1 MEALR
6 ERPRRGRGLSLRT
19 LIVLRWLAVVGQTC
33 AILTAYFALHFPLP
47 LWECLLTIGA
57 GVAMNL
63 ATMARARRVDGSLPN
78 GLQTATQ
85 LGFDILQL
93 ATLLALTGGLDNPFC
108 LLLVAPVTIAAAS
121 LPSRQ
126 ALVLGVMALIALA
139 VLFSW
144 SLPLPWR
151 MHEHLVLPPLY
162 RFGMG
167 LALATGVLFTSGYAW
182 KVAADAEK
190 LELALATTQD
200 VLQREQRLAALGGL
214 AAAAAHE
221 LGTPLATIQVVAKEL
236 LRASPPDSPVAEDA
250 ALMLQQAERC
260 RDILKQLSAQPEEGD
275 ALVVEE
281 RGERPDGVGPA
292 AHAGAD
298 EVGQSPGE
306 AEDLGACLV
315 TDHALEVA
323 HQGREGVG
331 SRSGAEDVVGG
342 LHIGDPV
349 AERLV
354 DGVLEG
360 LGTLGD
366 GHDLRAEHL
375 HARDV
380 EVLAFGVLASHVDR
394 AVQAHEGRRRG
405 GGDAVLAG
413 ARLRDD
419 AGLAELLGEECL
431 AQHVV
436 DLVGTR
442 VVEVLPL
449 EEDAHTAQVLL
460 EAVGLRQ
467 QGGAPRVVTQQGVQ
481 AGAEVGIVPQA
492 LPGAVQLLQGA
503 HEGLGDESPTEL
515 PEVRPVPVRQCHV
528 SPPASRRR
536 HAPCGGGGGAGR
548 RWEGRAD
555 RRGGM

>member
-1 MEALR
+1 MTSTEAPSLSQAVKVAAAPAGSMEALR

-19 LIVLRWLAVVGQTC
+19 LIVLRWLAILGQSA

-57 GVAMNL
+57 GVVMNL
-63 ATMARARRVDGSLPN
+63 ATMARARRIDGSLPN
-78 GLQTATQ
+78 GPQTAAQ

-151 MHEHLVLPPLY
+151 LHEHLVLPPLY

-236 LRASPPDSPVAEDA
+236 LRASPPDTPVAEDA

-275 ALVVEE
+275 ALYADVDLKALLEEVVEPH
-281 RGERPDGVGPA
+281 RGFDLDFQTAVKAPP
-292 AHAGAD
+292 
-298 EVGQSPGE
+298 GQ
-306 AEDLGACLV
+306 
-315 TDHALEVA
+315 
-323 HQGREGVG
+323 
-331 SRSGAEDVVGG
+331 
-342 LHIGDPV
+342 
-349 AERLV
+349 
-354 DGVLEG
+354 
-360 LGTLGD
+360 
-366 GHDLRAEHL
+366 
-375 HARDV
+375 
-380 EVLAFGVLASHVDR
+380 
-394 AVQAHEGRRRG
+394 
-405 GGDAVLAG
+405 
-413 ARLRDD
+413 
-419 AGLAELLGEECL
+419 
-431 AQHVV
+431 
-436 DLVGTR
+436 
-442 VVEVLPL
+442 PL
-449 EEDAHTAQVLL
+449 
-460 EAVGLRQ
+460 
-467 QGGAPRVVTQQGVQ
+467 PRV
-481 AGAEVGIVPQA
+481 
-492 LPGAVQLLQGA
+492 
-503 HEGLGDESPTEL
+503 HRL
-515 PEVRPVPVRQCHV
+515 PEVIHGLSTLIENAADFAHSRVRVTAIVDAGWIEIDIIDDGPGFASEILPRLGEPYVTSRPQAKARRALAAQIAAAASPGGSRGRGRKSPAPITAPIAPSQGGMGLGFFIARTLLERSGGKV
-528 SPPASRRR
+528 SV
-536 HAPCGGGGGAGR
+536 GAGDGEKGQPKGAR
-548 RWEGRAD
+548 VTVRWPRQALETAEPALEPNAPL
-555 RRGGM
+555 GGT

>member
-1 MEALR
+1 MSSTEAPSLSQAVKVAGHPGAMEALR

-275 ALVVEE
+275 ALYADIDLKALLEEVVEPHRGFDLDFQTAIKAPLGQPVPRVHRLPEVIHGLSTLIENAADFAHSRVRVTAIVDAGWIEIDIVDDGPGFASEILPRLGEPYVTSRPQTKARRALAAQIAAASNTPRRTGRKAAPPPITAPIAPSQGGMGLGFFIARTLLE
-281 RGERPDGVGPA
+281 RSGGKVSVGAGDGEKGQPK
-292 AHAGAD
+292 GAR
-298 EVGQSPGE
+298 
-306 AEDLGACLV
+306 V
-315 TDHALEVA
+315 TIRWPRQALEVA
-323 HQGREGVG
+323 
-331 SRSGAEDVVGG
+331 
-342 LHIGDPV
+342 DP
-349 AERLV
+349 A
-354 DGVLEG
+354 LE
-360 LGTLGD
+360 
-366 GHDLRAEHL
+366 
-375 HARDV
+375 
-380 EVLAFGVLASHVDR
+380 
-394 AVQAHEGRRRG
+394 
-405 GGDAVLAG
+405 
-413 ARLRDD
+413 
-419 AGLAELLGEECL
+419 
-431 AQHVV
+431 
-436 DLVGTR
+436 
-442 VVEVLPL
+442 
-449 EEDAHTAQVLL
+449 
-460 EAVGLRQ
+460 
-467 QGGAPRVVTQQGVQ
+467 PRV
-481 AGAEVGIVPQA
+481 
-492 LPGAVQLLQGA
+492 
-503 HEGLGDESPTEL
+503 
-515 PEVRPVPVRQCHV
+515 
-528 SPPASRRR
+528 
-536 HAPCGGGGGAGR
+536 
-548 RWEGRAD
+548 AD
-555 RRGGM
+555 GT